1 MVGFKNSVDMK
12 KLNYYLGA
20 ALSVVLC
27 AASCQKENELA
38 PSQKNEKISVIVSLG
53 DQTKGFSDTKGVTWE
68 VGDQIKFADDG
79 GVKFTSAELTSEQIF
94 DNGHTAK
101 FTFDASLIAADRTG
115 WFCST
120 KCHPTNATE
129 VEFTLG
135 ADNGNVFIQDEA
147 GEMNKRYL
155 FLHSGT
161 GLVSIKAGVK
171 PTITMDVAGTILR
184 VLPYTSK
191 YNDEKVLSVK
201 FESNDKV
208 VGTVGYDRGK
218 GTYKSV
224 TDVNWKLYNFVQA
237 NLGTAFSLEG
247 VTSAETSKGIYMAIP
262 ATKAD
267 APLNGYKYTVETDKA
282 TYIFDAMDKTMAV
295 GNNVVKNVYLNLDKG
310 VKAKGYLKYDGALT
324 LSIVPADGFKDQDAG
339 YWKAMVSTDGNIYED
354 RLNAENSAFY
364 SDVQFTYTD
373 PSTGASVDWIS
384 VKYGGSDLCHWLVT
398 AKENTGE
405 ERKVKITA
413 TFSNVGDYAIETGS
427 KTKELTL
434 TQRAAGSNKKLS
446 FFGGIG
452 DATIEAKGVTKKD
465 LGYCVIDVDGTHAED
480 WSGDSHNEDLLYGSV
495 TITPYVLGTGV
506 GAGATVA
513 DWLTVGYG
521 KDSEGNFN
529 STHIYVTAQDNLG
542 AERKALVYCEYIAP
556 DGYEFNGGEKSVY
569 KQFIVTQ
576 KKADVAIEA
585 TLSNVYAE
593 TVLAA
598 GATITAATLALTVNG
613 AKQDDVE
620 AAITTYGLS
629 VTADKGATASV
640 AADGTVTLT
649 VPENKYKNG
658 GITYTLSVKSSS
670 GTLLDSANITQAEGT
685 EESGS
690 ASHTF
695 SYTIFNN
702 AENGSKA
709 TGFGKAAGSVGDWY
723 RAENITID
731 GTKYGPGQG
740 QGMKDL
746 CANEELINALIAQI
760 FSFGEIT
767 SEDVQVPGN
776 DPLTTNPESFVKLEA
791 WSDGGAAVYFRIVF
805 LNENTTGARRTFKI
819 ITKGADGN
827 VTSTIVYFQNA

>member
-1 MVGFKNSVDMK
+1 MK
-12 KLNYYLGA
+12 KNNMFLFA
-20 ALSVVLC
+20 ALSI
-27 AASCQKENELA
+27 AALASSCQKENELA

-135 ADNGNVFIQDEA
+135 ADNGNVFTQDEA

-208 VGTVGYDRGK
+208 VGTVGYDRGA

-224 TDVNWKLYNFVQA
+224 TEVNPNEVNPNEGGWKAYKFVQA
-237 NLGTAFSLEG
+237 TLGAAFSLEG
-247 VTSAETSKGIYMAIP
+247 VTDAEHSKGIYMAIP

-282 TYIFDAMDKTMAV
+282 IYTFDAMDKTMAV
-295 GNNVVKNVYLNLDKG
+295 GNNVVKNVYLNLDRDNVTRVEG
-310 VKAKGYLKYDGALT
+310 ETGYLKYTGALLNST
-324 LSIVPADGFKDQDAG
+324 IPAEGCIDADVA
-339 YWKAMVSTDGNIYED
+339 YLKAMVSTNGVDYFD
-354 RLNAENSAFY
+354 RLNAENEAFY
-364 SDVQFTYTD
+364 DKITFTYADSSTGEPVTWVNVKYNKGGDYCHWLLTAEANSESVERSVDVTAHLSDVKGYAIGETNTHTWKFTQKAAGAKKTVTYYLGISDAITIESSSLTNYNSGYCLLQYDGSIVRDWEDVNSLYARSIFKCVSEANYLAKNYETD
-373 PSTGASVDWIS
+373 IDWIS
-384 VKYGGSDLCHWLVT
+384 CAYPRNGEKISDATWMLT
-398 AKENTGE
+398 AKENTGK
-405 ERKVKITA
+405 ERVAYVVCVLPEDDNFILP
-413 TFSNVGDYAIETGS
+413 EP
-427 KTKELTL
+427 
-434 TQRAAGSNKKLS
+434 RALK
-446 FFGGIG
+446 
-452 DATIEAKGVTKKD
+452 
-465 LGYCVIDVDGTHAED
+465 
-480 WSGDSHNEDLLYGSV
+480 
-495 TITPYVLGTGV
+495 
-506 GAGATVA
+506 
-513 DWLTVGYG
+513 
-521 KDSEGNFN
+521 
-529 STHIYVTAQDNLG
+529 
-542 AERKALVYCEYIAP
+542 
-556 DGYEFNGGEKSVY
+556 
-569 KQFIVTQ
+569 VTQ
-576 KKADVAIEA
+576 KAGLKVEA
-585 TLSNVYAE
+585 TLTNVYKE
-593 TVLAA
+593 TVPAA
-598 GATITAATLALTVNG
+598 GATIDNAATLALTVNG
-613 AKQDDVE
+613 VPQGDVA
-620 AAITTYGLS
+620 AAIRTYGID
-629 VTADKGATASV
+629 VTADNGATASV

-649 VPENKYKNG
+649 VPENRYKNG

-670 GTLLDSANITQAEGT
+670 GTLASATINQAEGT

-695 SYTIFNN
+695 SYDIYNN
-702 AENGSKA
+702 AANGSKG
-709 TGFGKAAGSVGDWY
+709 TGFNKEVLDAGVWY

-731 GTKYGPGQG
+731 GKKYNPGQD
-740 QGMKDL
+740 MKDL

-767 SEDVQVPGN
+767 SEDTQVPGT

-791 WSDGGAAVYFRIVF
+791 WTDGGAAVYFKIVF
-805 LNENTTGARRTFKI
+805 LNENTTGVRRTIKI
-819 ITKGADGN
+819 ITKDEDGT